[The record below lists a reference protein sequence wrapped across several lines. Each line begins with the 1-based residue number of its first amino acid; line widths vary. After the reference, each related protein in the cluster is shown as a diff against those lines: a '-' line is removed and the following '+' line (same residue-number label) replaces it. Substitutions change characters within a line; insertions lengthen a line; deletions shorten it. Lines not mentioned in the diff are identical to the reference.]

1 MPTPAAET
9 TVRSQR
15 MAVSAPVV
23 VLAGA
28 LIR

>member
-1 MPTPAAET
+1 MPAAET

-23 VLAGA
+23 GREGA